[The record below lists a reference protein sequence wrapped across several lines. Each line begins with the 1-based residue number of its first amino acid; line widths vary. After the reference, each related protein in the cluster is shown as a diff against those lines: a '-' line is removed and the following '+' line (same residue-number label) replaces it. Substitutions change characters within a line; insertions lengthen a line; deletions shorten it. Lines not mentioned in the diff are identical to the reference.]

1 MTPLLIVIP
10 MSAANAAHAELLLDF
25 IFELENKE
33 QAGSCLLFVDPNVH
47 AELRERVKI
56 AAEIAFNH
64 CDLVESTGLAKN
76 PIDEIAA
83 IVRDRYRS
91 PWLLMEP
98 DCVPLRKGWRN
109 ALAYAY
115 DSQPYRFLGIKQQ
128 RRVNDATMFRVHPT
142 AIYPPDGSLTT
153 DKGVVMR
160 TGATHLISLMNF
172 EHGMTLDKIDQN
184 AVLLKGDKTGG
195 AIKLLR
201 SQKPDNRIVDNQ
213 EVADEMRTKVLKSEE
228 GATSEIISAP
238 SPANERVTN
247 NLEAKVPK
255 PEPDTLPNSQQNGN
269 GHIRSVFPESLEE
282 AVRITKTKAKKRG
295 RKKEA
300 TNG

>member
-184 AVLLKGDKTGG
+184 AVLLKGDKTGN

-201 SQKPDNRIVDNQ
+201 EAKLQKHDNGIVDNQ
-213 EVADEMRTKVLKSEE
+213 GVATKMRTIVRIA
-228 GATSEIISAP
+228 GDDD
-238 SPANERVTN
+238 
-247 NLEAKVPK
+247 LEAKVPK